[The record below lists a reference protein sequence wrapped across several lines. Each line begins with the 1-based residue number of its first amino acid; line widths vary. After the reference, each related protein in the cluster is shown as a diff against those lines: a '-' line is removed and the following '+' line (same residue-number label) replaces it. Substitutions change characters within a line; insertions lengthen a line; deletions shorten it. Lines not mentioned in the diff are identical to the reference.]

1 MNTRRP
7 KIVTAASL
15 FVLFCLQ
22 TMWSVYTYRVLY
34 VGLEETCNS
43 LIESAVHR
51 DVITRLESGKL
62 PEGARIIGGG
72 LKENGK
78 EDFTP
83 VQEALIEY
91 NVPISLTQFDS
102 IYQAFLIAEN
112 IHTKTIIDKI
122 NVRTG
127 EVLESTDPTFRAWWG
142 TVETKPMLLRRDS
155 TEAIRA
161 IIVSPHKNVF
171 SRLGL
176 LFIGSLVSMFFV
188 GWGIAYQV
196 KIILLQNRIAE
207 LRKNFSNAMV
217 HDMKTP
223 LNTILM
229 GVKILSSGKIDHDTE
244 KKKKHFDIIED
255 KCHHLLSLSDKVLTL
270 AKIEEDKL
278 ILDRTEVP
286 LKPLI
291 DELGRNFL
299 IRTDKQITFEMH
311 CLETEQVYADPMH
324 LREIISNL
332 IDNAVKYSGAS
343 VHINLSCQTT
353 PNEKRISVSDNG
365 FGIPLKDQALI
376 FEKFERASA
385 ANKRSLRGGAT
396 GFGLGLTYVQQ
407 VMQAHGGSI
416 EVESIEGQGSEFTLI
431 FPLLMQ
437 EISFQLT
444 PETT

>member
-1 MNTRRP
+1 MNTRNP

-15 FVLFCLQ
+15 LVLLSLQ
-22 TMWSVYTYRVLY
+22 TVWSVYTYRMQY
-34 VGLEETCNS
+34 NRLEEKYNEVFVASTF
-43 LIESAVHR
+43 R
-51 DVITRLESGKL
+51 DIMKRTKGAI
-62 PEGARIIGGG
+62 PEGTRIVA
-72 LKENGK
+72 GK
-78 EDFTP
+78 VSEDGKDDYVPF
-83 VQEALIEY
+83 QEALIKY
-91 NVPISLTQFDS
+91 NAPISLTQFDS
-102 IYQAFLIAEN
+102 IYQTFLIAEN

-122 NVRTG
+122 NLRTG

-142 TVETKPMLLRRDS
+142 TVETEPALLRRDS
-155 TEAIRA
+155 TEALRA
-161 IIVSPHKNVF
+161 VIVSPHRNVLN
-171 SRLGL
+171 RLGL
-176 LFIGSLVSMFFV
+176 LLFGSLISMIFIV
-188 GWGIAYQV
+188 WGIAYQI
-196 KIILLQNRIAE
+196 KIIITQNRIAQ
-207 LRKNFSNAMV
+207 LRRTFSNAMV

-229 GVKILSSGKIDHDTE
+229 GTRILSSGKIDHDTE

-286 LKPLI
+286 LKPMI
-291 DELGRNFL
+291 EELARNL
-299 IRTDKQITFEMH
+299 SIRTDKQITFEMH
-311 CLETEQVYADPMH
+311 CPETEQVYADPIH

-332 IDNAVKYSGAS
+332 IDNAVKYSGDS
-343 VHINLSCQTT
+343 VHINLSCRTT
-353 PNEKRISVSDNG
+353 PNETRISVSDNG

-407 VMQAHGGSI
+407 VMQAHGGSV

-444 PETT
+444 PETA

>member
-22 TMWSVYTYRVLY
+22 AMWSVYTYRVLY

-72 LKENGK
+72 LKENGR

-112 IHTKTIIDKI
+112 IHTKTIINKI
-122 NVRTG
+122 NLRTG
-127 EVLESTDPTFRAWWG
+127 EVLESTDPTFRTWWG
-142 TVETKPMLLRRDS
+142 MVETKPMLLRRDG
-155 TEAIRA
+155 TEAICA

-176 LFIGSLVSMFFV
+176 LFIGSLVSIFFV

-223 LNTILM
+223 LNTIMIGISAL
-229 GVKILSSGKIDHDTE
+229 VSGKIDHDAE
-244 KKKKHFDIIED
+244 KKKKHFDIIENS
-255 KCHHLLSLSDKVLTL
+255 CCRLHSLIDKVMTL
-270 AKIEEDKL
+270 AKIEEEKL
-278 ILDRTEVP
+278 ILDRVKVP

-291 DELGRNFL
+291 DEQVRSFS
-299 IRTDKQITFEMH
+299 IRTDKRITFEVD
-311 CLETEQVYADPMH
+311 CSETEQVYADPMH

-332 IDNAVKYSGAS
+332 IDNAVKYSDTS
-343 VHINLSCQTT
+343 VHIQISCHTT

-407 VMQAHGGSI
+407 VMQAHHGSI
-416 EVESIEGQGSEFTLI
+416 EVESIEGQGSRFTLV

-444 PETT
+444 PEIT

>member
-1 MNTRRP
+1 MNTRNP

-15 FVLFCLQ
+15 LVLLSLQ
-22 TMWSVYTYRVLY
+22 TVWSVYTYRMQY
-34 VGLEETCNS
+34 NRLEEKYNEVFAASTF
-43 LIESAVHR
+43 R
-51 DVITRLESGKL
+51 DIMKRTKGTI
-62 PEGARIIGGG
+62 PEGTEIVGGG
-72 LKENGK
+72 VQEDGK

-83 VQEALIEY
+83 FQEILLKY
-91 NVPISLTQFDS
+91 NAPISLTQFDS
-102 IYQAFLIAEN
+102 IYQTFLIAEN

-122 NVRTG
+122 NLRTG

-142 TVETKPMLLRRDS
+142 TVETEPALLRRDS
-155 TEAIRA
+155 TEALRA
-161 IIVSPHKNVF
+161 VIVSPHRNVLN
-171 SRLGL
+171 RLGL
-176 LFIGSLVSMFFV
+176 LLFGSLISMIFIV
-188 GWGIAYQV
+188 WGIAYQI
-196 KIILLQNRIAE
+196 KIIITQNRIAQ
-207 LRKNFSNAMV
+207 LRRTFSNAMV

-229 GVKILSSGKIDHDTE
+229 GTRILSSGKIDHDTE

-286 LKPLI
+286 LKPMI
-291 DELGRNFL
+291 EELARNL
-299 IRTDKQITFEMH
+299 SIRTDKQITFEMH
-311 CLETEQVYADPMH
+311 CPETEQVYADPVH

-332 IDNAVKYSGAS
+332 IDNAVKYSGDS
-343 VHINLSCQTT
+343 VHIDLSCRTT
-353 PNEKRISVSDNG
+353 PNETRISVSDNG

-407 VMQAHGGSI
+407 VMQAHGGSV

-444 PETT
+444 PETA

>member
-22 TMWSVYTYRVLY
+22 TMWSVYTYHMQYRQ
-34 VGLEETCNS
+34 LEERCNVIFAAS
-43 LIESAVHR
+43 TFR
-51 DVITRLESGKL
+51 DIMRRTKGTI
-62 PEGARIIGGG
+62 PEGTEIVGGG
-72 LKENGK
+72 VQEDGK

-83 VQEALIEY
+83 FQEILIKY
-91 NVPISLTQFDS
+91 NAPVSLAQFDS
-102 IYQAFLIAEN
+102 IYRADLIAEN

-122 NVRTG
+122 NLRTG
-127 EVLESTDPTFRAWWG
+127 EVLESTDPTFHAWWG
-142 TVETKPMLLRRDS
+142 TVETEPALLRRDS

-171 SRLGL
+171 SRLGI
-176 LFIGSLVSMFFV
+176 LFLGSLVSIFFV

-229 GVKILSSGKIDHDTE
+229 GARILSSGKIDHDTE

-278 ILDRTEVP
+278 ILDRTEVS
-286 LKPLI
+286 LKPLV
-291 DELGRNFL
+291 DELVHHL
-299 IRTDKQITFEMH
+299 SIRTDKQITFEMH
-311 CLETEQVYADPMH
+311 CPETEQVYADPMH
-324 LREIISNL
+324 LRAIISNL
-332 IDNAVKYSGAS
+332 IDNAIKYSDTS

-407 VMQAHGGSI
+407 VMQAHGGSV

-437 EISFQLT
+437 EISFQLI
-444 PETT
+444 PEMT

>member
-22 TMWSVYTYRVLY
+22 TMWSVYTYHMQYRQ
-34 VGLEETCNS
+34 LEERCNVIFAAS
-43 LIESAVHR
+43 TFR
-51 DVITRLESGKL
+51 DIMRRTKGTI
-62 PEGARIIGGG
+62 PEGTEIVGGG
-72 LKENGK
+72 VQEDGK

-83 VQEALIEY
+83 FQEILIKY
-91 NVPISLTQFDS
+91 NAPVSLAQFDS
-102 IYQAFLIAEN
+102 IYRVDLIAEN

-122 NVRTG
+122 NLRTG
-127 EVLESTDPTFRAWWG
+127 EVLESTDPTFHAWWG
-142 TVETKPMLLRRDS
+142 TVETKPMLLRQDS

-161 IIVSPHKNVF
+161 VIVSPHKNVF
-171 SRLGL
+171 SRLGI

-229 GVKILSSGKIDHDTE
+229 GARILSSGKIDHDTE

-299 IRTDKQITFEMH
+299 IRTDKQITFEVH
-311 CLETEQVYADPMH
+311 CPETEQVYADPVH

-332 IDNAVKYSGAS
+332 IDNAIKYSDTS

>member
-22 TMWSVYTYRVLY
+22 AMWSIYTYRVLY
-34 VGLEETCNS
+34 VGLERTCNN
-43 LIESAVHR
+43 LIEIAVHR
-51 DVITRLESGKL
+51 DVITRLESGRL
-62 PEGARIIGGG
+62 PEGARIVGGR
-72 LKENGK
+72 LKENGR
-78 EDFTP
+78 EDFIP

-91 NVPISLTQFDS
+91 NVPVSLTQFDS
-102 IYQAFLIAEN
+102 IYQTFLIAEN

-142 TVETKPMLLRRDS
+142 TVETEPALLRRDS

-161 IIVSPHKNVF
+161 VIVSPHKNVF
-171 SRLGL
+171 SRLGI

-229 GVKILSSGKIDHDTE
+229 GVKILGSGKIDHDTE

-278 ILDRTEVP
+278 NLDRAEVP
-286 LKPLI
+286 LKPLV
-291 DELGRNFL
+291 DELVRHLL

-311 CLETEQVYADPMH
+311 CPETELVYADPMH

-332 IDNAVKYSGAS
+332 IDNAVKYSDAS
-343 VHINLSCQTT
+343 VHINLSCRTT
-353 PNEKRISVSDNG
+353 PNETRISVSDNG

-407 VMQAHGGSI
+407 VMQAHGGSV

-437 EISFQLT
+437 EISFQLI
-444 PETT
+444 PEMT

>member
-22 TMWSVYTYRVLY
+22 AMWSVYTYRVLY

-91 NVPISLTQFDS
+91 NVPVSLTQFDS

-112 IHTKTIIDKI
+112 IHTKTIINKI
-122 NVRTG
+122 NLRTG

-142 TVETKPMLLRRDS
+142 TVETEPALLRRDS

-161 IIVSPHKNVF
+161 VIVSPHKNVF

-229 GVKILSSGKIDHDTE
+229 GARILSSGKIDHDTE

-291 DELGRNFL
+291 DELGRNLL
-299 IRTDKQITFEMH
+299 IRTDKQITFEVH
-311 CLETEQVYADPMH
+311 CPETEQVYADPVH

-332 IDNAVKYSGAS
+332 IDNAVKYSDTS
-343 VHINLSCQTT
+343 VHINLSCQTA

>member
-1 MNTRRP
+1 MNTRNP

-15 FVLFCLQ
+15 LVLLSLQ
-22 TMWSVYTYRVLY
+22 TVWSVYTYRTLY
-34 VGLEETCNS
+34 THIEKTYNET
-43 LIESAVHR
+43 IETAVHR
-51 DVITRLESGKL
+51 DVITRLESGRL
-62 PEGARIIGGG
+62 PEGARIVGGG
-72 LKENGK
+72 LKENGR
-78 EDFTP
+78 EDFIP
-83 VQEALIEY
+83 VQEALIKY
-91 NVPISLTQFDS
+91 NIPVSLTQFDS
-102 IYQAFLIAEN
+102 IYQTFLIAEN

-122 NVRTG
+122 NLRTG

-142 TVETKPMLLRRDS
+142 TVETEPALLRRDS
-155 TEAIRA
+155 TEALRA
-161 IIVSPHKNVF
+161 VIVSPHRNVLN
-171 SRLGL
+171 RLGL
-176 LFIGSLVSMFFV
+176 LLFGSLISMIFIV
-188 GWGIAYQV
+188 WGIAYQI
-196 KIILLQNRIAE
+196 KIIITQNRIAQ
-207 LRKNFSNAMV
+207 LRRTFSNAMV

-229 GVKILSSGKIDHDTE
+229 GVKILGSGKIDHDTE

-286 LKPLI
+286 LKPMI
-291 DELGRNFL
+291 EELARNL
-299 IRTDKQITFEMH
+299 SIRTDKQITFEVH
-311 CLETEQVYADPMH
+311 CPETEQVYADPIH

-332 IDNAVKYSGAS
+332 IDNAVKYSGDS
-343 VHINLSCQTT
+343 VHINLSCRTT
-353 PNEKRISVSDNG
+353 PNETRISVSDNG

-407 VMQAHGGSI
+407 VMQAHGGSV

-444 PETT
+444 PETA

>member
-22 TMWSVYTYRVLY
+22 AMWSVYTYHMQY
-34 VGLEETCNS
+34 SQLEERCNVVFVASTFRDIMKRTKGTIPEGTRIVAGKVSEDGKDDYVPFQEILIKYNAPVS
-43 LIESAVHR
+43 LI
-51 DVITRLESGKL
+51 
-62 PEGARIIGGG
+62 
-72 LKENGK
+72 
-78 EDFTP
+78 
-83 VQEALIEY
+83 
-91 NVPISLTQFDS
+91 QFDS
-102 IYQAFLIAEN
+102 IYRADLATEN

-122 NVRTG
+122 NLRTG

-142 TVETKPMLLRRDS
+142 TVETEPALLRRDS

-161 IIVSPHKNVF
+161 VIVSPHKNVF

-229 GVKILSSGKIDHDTE
+229 GVKILGSGKIDHDTE

-286 LKPLI
+286 LKPMI
-291 DELGRNFL
+291 DELARNL
-299 IRTDKQITFEMH
+299 SIRTDKKITFEMH
-311 CLETEQVYADPMH
+311 CPETEQVYADPIH

-332 IDNAVKYSGAS
+332 IDNAVKYSGDS
-343 VHINLSCQTT
+343 VHINLSCRTT
-353 PNEKRISVSDNG
+353 PNETRISVSDNG

-407 VMQAHGGSI
+407 VMQAHGGSV

-444 PETT
+444 PETA

>member
-1 MNTRRP
+1 MNTRNP

-15 FVLFCLQ
+15 LVLLSLQ
-22 TMWSVYTYRVLY
+22 TVWSVYTYRMQY
-34 VGLEETCNS
+34 NRLEEKYNEVFVASTF
-43 LIESAVHR
+43 R
-51 DVITRLESGKL
+51 DIMKRTKGAI
-62 PEGARIIGGG
+62 PEGTRIVA
-72 LKENGK
+72 GK
-78 EDFTP
+78 VSEDGKDDYVPF
-83 VQEALIEY
+83 QEALIKY
-91 NVPISLTQFDS
+91 NAPISLTQFDS
-102 IYQAFLIAEN
+102 IYQTFLIAEN

-122 NVRTG
+122 NLRTG

-142 TVETKPMLLRRDS
+142 TVETEPALLRRDS
-155 TEAIRA
+155 TEALRA
-161 IIVSPHKNVF
+161 VIVSPHRNVLN
-171 SRLGL
+171 RLGL
-176 LFIGSLVSMFFV
+176 LLFGSLISMIFIV
-188 GWGIAYQV
+188 WGIAYQI
-196 KIILLQNRIAE
+196 KIIITQNRIAQ
-207 LRKNFSNAMV
+207 LRRTFSNAMV

-229 GVKILSSGKIDHDTE
+229 GTRILSSGKIDHDTE

-286 LKPLI
+286 LKPMI
-291 DELGRNFL
+291 EELARNL
-299 IRTDKQITFEMH
+299 SIRTDKQITFEVH
-311 CLETEQVYADPMH
+311 CPETEQVYADPMH

-332 IDNAVKYSGAS
+332 IDNAVKYSGDS
-343 VHINLSCQTT
+343 VHINLSCRTT
-353 PNEKRISVSDNG
+353 PNETRISVSDNG

-407 VMQAHGGSI
+407 VMQAHGGSV

-444 PETT
+444 PETA